1 MITALA
7 DRPQSDKAAKPPI
20 AVALSSDSVNSDSES
35 LSPPRIVAK
44 GRGAIAEQILRLAFD
59 HGVKVRKDADLAEI
73 LDALEIESE
82 IPLEAFAAI
91 AEILTYVYR
100 ANGRKGFSSPVLEER
115 PFPGSGDP
123 TLHETT

>member
-1 MITALA
+1 MVIVLA
-7 DRPQSDKAAKPPI
+7 DRPQSDKAAKSPI
-20 AVALSSDSVNSDSES
+20 AIALSSDSVNGDNES

-59 HGVKVRKDADLAEI
+59 HGIKVRKDADLVEI

-100 ANGRKGFSSPVLEER
+100 ANGRKDFPSPDLGDG
-115 PFPGSGDP
+115 PSPDSGNP
-123 TLHETT
+123 ALQ